1 MFRRPTGRLELSR
14 RTLLAA
20 APGLAFTGVAHAQAT
35 GLLLQT
41 PEEQEREEYIDL
53 PLDAWTDVFGRPT
66 AKVMIDGQGP
76 FRFLVDTG
84 STTSVLA
91 ARHAAKMK
99 MPTVGMATVNGT
111 TGTA

>member
-1 MFRRPTGRLELSR
+1 MFRRPTGLLQVSR

-20 APGLAFTGVAHAQAT
+20 APALVFADAASAQAT
-35 GLLLQT
+35 GLLRQT
-41 PEEQEREEYIDL
+41 PEEQEREDYVDL

-66 AKVMIDGQGP
+66 AKVMLDGQGP

-99 MPTVGMATVNGT
+99 LPVVGTATVNGT
-111 TGTA
+111 TGT